1 MVGPPRS
8 CDTVSVLN
16 QLAQRRQQAVKH
28 MEAIRQQAVDLNKF
42 SYTAALSACEKGYQ
56 WRMAEELLLE
66 MPRRK
71 VSCDMICCNALMSAC
86 ASSGEWKEA
95 LHWLCTMLHRDPI
108 SYTDSIASRG
118 YNAAISACQLEGEW
132 PVAVALL
139 AEMSDMRLPPV
150 SASHMAEA
158 SFERKRDRPT
168 EALKTVRLTSEPLML
183 EFSLDVMSFTSLL
196 GGCGTPS
203 TWSMAQSV
211 LAHMQSEAIEGD
223 IVSANAA
230 GNVSAQGGRWENA
243 WSLFEDSCRQS
254 IQADQGL
261 VSAIL
266 SGTRADEDPQSWIF
280 AVDLLG
286 GMEERGLVPG
296 VVSRSNVLAA
306 CGCTAWT
313 AALQILDGDLD
324 LDLICHTMTI
334 NAWQSVRR
342 WQEALVLFD
351 ALPCRRFPP
360 DGFAH
365 VAGLASKRRGSWS
378 SAGRLL
384 HSLQDRWVEATVHSH
399 GAAMSLLAR
408 DGHWQKSLDF
418 LSCGHARRMALTV
431 SAAKSSAVNACKEVG
446 DWSQALSLLWEM
458 STSDEKILQFSW
470 GAAISACRSEWILAA
485 ELLCK
490 MFTASLQVEMV
501 SSTAAAAA
509 ALAESWR
516 IAVSMLSSSH
526 RLRMDMD
533 EKSFLL
539 AFNGLRNSQQCMDVL
554 EDFDDLVS
562 RSVSFRP
569 WALASSASRD
579 PGALH
584 AAFVEAAD
592 RIEKEVVEPMELASL
607 WWATSVVGAKN
618 RKWTQ
623 ILSQRALEQI
633 HQFTFDELLVVI
645 WGACGTACD
654 AVVQLCFQKEMAD
667 RLANF
672 EWSHL
677 PARFGQRVAL
687 DALGSLWACTYSGTL
702 TGEASQWIRSSLSR
716 LGGQLDGGPSAHG
729 CRAPAAVPEDL
740 HVTAPHIVMDTGD
753 RVVLFKPPDWEV
765 HDANAELQLASFM
778 EAMFGKL
785 PILRDEA
792 HEHGFLHRLD
802 VPSSGLILAA
812 KSFEAYY
819 DLQDY
824 LVLCHGWM
832 EAHLSEI
839 TAQVVIED
847 GGRTVSGGRGKPT
860 LTHVKVLA
868 HARHPSSKMS
878 LLVIRPLDAP
888 SGRRVVGEKGRSW
901 SAAPGGC
908 GRGIGT
914 GRRHQIRSH
923 LAHLGHP
930 SATWREPEG
939 LTLKKV

>member
-1 MVGPPRS
+1 
-8 CDTVSVLN
+8 
-16 QLAQRRQQAVKH
+16 
-28 MEAIRQQAVDLNKF
+28 
-42 SYTAALSACEKGYQ
+42 
-56 WRMAEELLLE
+56 
-66 MPRRK
+66 
-71 VSCDMICCNALMSAC
+71 
-86 ASSGEWKEA
+86 
-95 LHWLCTMLHRDPI
+95 
-108 SYTDSIASRG
+108 
-118 YNAAISACQLEGEW
+118 
-132 PVAVALL
+132 
-139 AEMSDMRLPPV
+139 
-150 SASHMAEA
+150 
-158 SFERKRDRPT
+158 
-168 EALKTVRLTSEPLML
+168 
-183 EFSLDVMSFTSLL
+183 
-196 GGCGTPS
+196 
-203 TWSMAQSV
+203 
-211 LAHMQSEAIEGD
+211 
-223 IVSANAA
+223 
-230 GNVSAQGGRWENA
+230 
-243 WSLFEDSCRQS
+243 
-254 IQADQGL
+254 
-261 VSAIL
+261 
-266 SGTRADEDPQSWIF
+266 
-280 AVDLLG
+280 
-286 GMEERGLVPG
+286 
-296 VVSRSNVLAA
+296 
-306 CGCTAWT
+306 
-313 AALQILDGDLD
+313 
-324 LDLICHTMTI
+324 MTI

-633 HQFTFDELLVVI
+633 HQFTFDELLV
-645 WGACGTACD
+645 
-654 AVVQLCFQKEMAD
+654 
-667 RLANF
+667 
-672 EWSHL
+672 
-677 PARFGQRVAL
+677 
-687 DALGSLWACTYSGTL
+687 
-702 TGEASQWIRSSLSR
+702 
-716 LGGQLDGGPSAHG
+716 LDGGPSAHG

-819 DLQDY
+819 DLQVQ
-824 LVLCHGWM
+824 LV
-832 EAHLSEI
+832 
-839 TAQVVIED
+839 T
-847 GGRTVSGGRGKPT
+847 
-860 LTHVKVLA
+860 
-868 HARHPSSKMS
+868 
-878 LLVIRPLDAP
+878 
-888 SGRRVVGEKGRSW
+888 RRVPREAWPS
-901 SAAPGGC
+901 
-908 GRGIGT
+908 RGI
-914 GRRHQIRSH
+914 
-923 LAHLGHP
+923 
-930 SATWREPEG
+930 
-939 LTLKKV
+939 K